1 MAQVAN
7 TPENFKK
14 CICLGCPTYQADSCL
29 KGSMEKLFC
38 AKGKSQCVP
47 ASKGC
52 ICGAC
57 PVWTE
62 NKLNAY
68 YYCKM

>member
-1 MAQVAN
+1 MANVPD

-14 CICLGCPTYQADSCL
+14 CICMGCPTYGASECL
-29 KGSMEKLFC
+29 RGKGEKLYC
-38 AKGKSQCVP
+38 ARGKSACELP
-47 ASKGC
+47 PKGC

-62 NKLNAY
+62 NGLKSY
-68 YYCKM
+68 YFCKV

>member
-1 MAQVAN
+1 MTNVAD

-14 CICLGCPTYQADSCL
+14 CICLGCPTYQADECVKKS
-29 KGSMEKLFC
+29 GEKLFC
-38 AKGKSQCVP
+38 AKGKSKREL

-57 PVWTE
+57 PVWSE
-62 NKLNAY
+62 SKLTSY
-68 YYCKM
+68 YYCKK